1 MTASP
6 AFPHPGP
13 STSRVLGFT
22 IVEMSVVLVIIA
34 LIVGAAAVGRDLYR
48 TAQAERLSNDFVQAW
63 LLAYDRFVAG
73 TGTVP
78 GDDFDNPSGLVA
90 GGTNRFVCDLDL
102 QNAMLAAGV
111 ALPGGRGEGLANRYV
126 YQDARG
132 NPQELRACVG
142 AVAWSEPAGSVGA
155 YAARPRNVMRF
166 EGLTPSLA
174 TLLDAKFDG
183 RVDAR
188 HGRFRE
194 IDRQDDVT
202 AAGAPW
208 SIDDRSNLGGG
219 NNPNDQVALVTA
231 YLRMTQ

>member
-1 MTASP
+1 MRTPVTAAIP
-6 AFPHPGP
+6 P
-13 STSRVLGFT
+13 RGFT
-22 IVEMSVVLVIIA
+22 IVEMSVVLVVIA

-48 TAQAERLSNDFVQAW
+48 SAQAERLSTDFVQAW

-73 TGTVP
+73 TSTVP
-78 GDDFDNPSGLVA
+78 GDDFDNPSGLVG

-102 QNAMLAAGV
+102 QNALLGAGV
-111 ALPGGRGEGLANRYV
+111 TLPSGRGEGLANRYV

-142 AVAWSEPAGSVGA
+142 AVAWSEPSGNVGN

-174 TLLDAKFDG
+174 ALLDAKIDG

-194 IDRQDDVT
+194 VGREADNT
-202 AAGAPW
+202 AAGQPW
-208 SIDDRSNLGGG
+208 SIDDRANLGGG
-219 NNPNDQVALVTA
+219 TNPDDQVALVQA
-231 YLRMTQ
+231 YLRMSQ

>member
-1 MTASP
+1 MRHAMPPRRAT
-6 AFPHPGP
+6 
-13 STSRVLGFT
+13 GFT

-48 TAQAERLSNDFVQAW
+48 SAQAERLSADFVQAW
-63 LLAYDRFVAG
+63 LLAYEQFVAG

-78 GDDFDNPSGLVA
+78 GDDFDNPTGLVE
-90 GGTNRFVCDLDL
+90 GTLGTFLCGVDL

-111 ALPGGRGEGLANRYV
+111 SLPGGRGEGLADRYV
-126 YQDARG
+126 YQDQRG
-132 NPQELRACVG
+132 LPHELEVCVG
-142 AVAWSEPAGSVGA
+142 SAPWSEPFGSVGN

-174 TLLDAKFDG
+174 TLIDAKIDG

-194 IDRQDDVT
+194 AGLQDDTTPLGVPWSLQDDDTFAGGSNPDAQVAEVT
-202 AAGAPW
+202 A
-208 SIDDRSNLGGG
+208 L
-219 NNPNDQVALVTA
+219 
-231 YLRMTQ
+231 LRMDR